1 LPLGLGGSSLELPV
15 LKNSV
20 ITRGRPDP
28 CSGGMKMRQK
38 SITNSLGMRPYLW
51 RVTVIMVACTL
62 IYYLPIIAGL
72 IGGVAVQDMLNLPH
86 NFYGIDFYALVFFG
100 PVVYA
105 AYVLGVRSAVV
116 AAIAAAL
123 LLIPYSLWID
133 LYPNVLFKPTAFAII
148 LSAVGAVVAML
159 QKSDEQKRRYVR
171 ELKCLY
177 GIGKVAEESGSLDKF
192 LSSAVALISEAMRT
206 PGDNKVRVVVR
217 DEVFQSPDFEQSADM
232 VREDLLVG
240 GEVLGSIEIHS
251 LRNRSG
257 LKESDHLIRTLAERI
272 SSAIHQ
278 IELEQSLRIYYEQL
292 EDIVEKRTR
301 DLEEA
306 KEKLIR
312 SERLAAVGELASGV
326 GHELR
331 NPLNVIR
338 NCAYLLHMAI
348 AERGNSEEDLNTL
361 KLLDRQIDIANR
373 IVTDLLDFT
382 RIKPPSRKRVDLNA
396 LVRESL
402 SWVQMPEGMKV
413 TADLNGDTARVKI
426 DAEQVGRAFANIIS
440 NAVQAMNGKGELKI
454 DAGTADDLAWVAF
467 RDNGCGI
474 PEENLEKIFEPLFTT
489 KPKGIGLGLAI
500 SKRLVEQNSGTI
512 DVASQVK
519 KGTTFTVRLPV
530 MK

>member
-1 LPLGLGGSSLELPV
+1 
-15 LKNSV
+15 
-20 ITRGRPDP
+20 
-28 CSGGMKMRQK
+28 MRKQN
-38 SITNSLGMRPYLW
+38 ITNGIVKSPYLW

-72 IGGVAVQDMLNLPH
+72 IGGVTVQNMLNLPH
-86 NFYGIDFYALVFFG
+86 NFYGIDFYALVFFA
-100 PVVYA
+100 PVVYT
-105 AYVLGVRSAVV
+105 AYVLGVRPAVV
-116 AAIAAAL
+116 TAIIAAL

-133 LYPNVLFKPTAFAII
+133 LYPNALFKPTAFVII

-177 GIGKVAEESGSLDKF
+177 GIGKVAEECGSLDRF
-192 LSSAVALISEAMRT
+192 LASAVALISEAIRS
-206 PGDNKVRVVVR
+206 PGASKVRIVVR
-217 DEVFQSPDFEQSADM
+217 DEVFQSPDFKESADM
-232 VREDLLVG
+232 VGEDLLVG
-240 GEVLGSIEIHS
+240 GEVLGRIEMHS
-251 LRNRSG
+251 LRNHSHLKDSG
-257 LKESDHLIRTLAERI
+257 HLIQTLAERI

-278 IELEQSLRIYYEQL
+278 IELEQSLRVYYEQL

-338 NCAYLLHMAI
+338 NCAYLLHMAL
-348 AERGNSEEDLNTL
+348 AERDNSEEDLNTL
-361 KLLDRQIDIANR
+361 KMLDRQIDIANR

-382 RIKPPSRKRVDLNA
+382 RIKPPSKKRVDLNG

-413 TADLNGDTARVKI
+413 TADLNGDTAQVRT

-454 DAGTADDLAWVAF
+454 NAGTADEMAWVSF

-500 SKRLVEQNSGTI
+500 TKRLVEQNSGTI
-512 DVASQVK
+512 EVASQVK

-530 MK
+530 KK